1 MSFCGGSVVKNPP
14 VSARAEDWIPGSGRF
29 PGEGMAT
36 HSSILAWEISWKQET
51 GRLQSMGLQR
61 VGHSLVTRQQQQPPS
76 ATPHYTH
83 THTHTHTHTL
93 MLTFFL
99 IPSPHI
105 ITHSCLLSLFP
116 SYYFFSF
123 YISDVQN
130 LHLTGTWGNDYV
142 LGNTP
147 TKEIKVII
155 ST

>member
-1 MSFCGGSVVKNPP
+1 MQEPRIGSLGQEDSLEKEWQPTP
-14 VSARAEDWIPGSGRF
+14 VFLPGKSHGNRRLVGYS
-29 PGEGMAT
+29 PWGCKELDTTCDKTTTAAT
-36 HSSILAWEISWKQET
+36 LSHSSL
-51 GRLQSMGLQR
+51 
-61 VGHSLVTRQQQQPPS
+61 
-76 ATPHYTH
+76 
-83 THTHTHTHTL
+83 HTHTHTHTL

-116 SYYFFSF
+116 SCYFFSF

>member
-1 MSFCGGSVVKNPP
+1 MDPWVRKIPWRRNGNPLQYSCLGNLMEIGG
-14 VSARAEDWIPGSGRF
+14 WW
-29 PGEGMAT
+29 AT
-36 HSSILAWEISWKQET
+36 VHGVAKSWT
-51 GRLQSMGLQR
+51 L
-61 VGHSLVTRQQQQPPS
+61 LVTRQQQQPPS
-76 ATPHYTH
+76 ATPPY
-83 THTHTHTHTL
+83 THTHTHTL

-116 SYYFFSF
+116 SCYFFSF